1 MPQRRELMLSSRAQG
16 LSIARLPAALCLDT
30 VIPYTHVPKD
40 RVYGHLAFDLDSG
53 MYVGATL
60 HKTRFVAFDEEGH
73 PLWKEQG
80 E

>member
-1 MPQRRELMLSSRAQG
+1 
-16 LSIARLPAALCLDT
+16 
-30 VIPYTHVPKD
+30 
-40 RVYGHLAFDLDSG
+40 

-80 E
+80 KWVSCS